1 MDGIADRADRSREK
15 PVRDLPY
22 IRESVVR
29 DETSAAAAGKYCAY
43 NQTRECFL
51 CSDIESGDF
60 PPAALDARLRSLAP
74 GFTTALWLTPF
85 RGISATS
92 VRIPLD
98 LIYLDPNFVVLD
110 VVESFPISSPSSG
123 APATSVLALPA
134 NTIADAGTR
143 VGDRLILCPPG
154 EMKRRVQQL
163 LATPSEGR
171 AEPIGASG
179 ADPNNRGAA
188 GRVLRFV
195 DRAKPNSSPESS
207 PETAP
212 LEIVPAQMPP
222 AEEPEL
228 APPAQTPVPVQEKPK
243 TKGWLQKL
251 LNPDPPQPRKAQ
263 RDLAQGLVAFYFTGG
278 DSAPHAVRDIRL
290 DRALSDD
297 RRALVSGNG
306 DPHDAYRSAQSE
318 RRKLH
323 HGLRQRCPLGKRWR
337 GIGVRIRRRA
347 QRAQQ
352 LHCGAGWREQ
362 GADGVIYSSNQER
375 RAIVFLLERIKR
387 TNIKR

>member
-123 APATSVLALPA
+123 VPATSVLALPA

-188 GRVLRFV
+188 GRVLQFV

-207 PETAP
+207 AETAP

-228 APPAQTPVPVQEKPK
+228 APPAQTQVPVQEKPK

-278 DSAPHAVRDIRL
+278 DSAPHAVRDISSTGLYLMTDERWYPGTVIRMTL
-290 DRALSDD
+290 TDL
-297 RRALVSGNG
+297 RRAKEENSIMVYASVVRWANDGVGLAFAFA
-306 DPHDAYRSAQSE
+306 DERSARNSSTAA
-318 RRKLH
+318 
-323 HGLRQRCPLGKRWR
+323 LGGANK
-337 GIGVRIRRRA
+337 VQMESFIRRIKN
-347 QRAQQ
+347 
-352 LHCGAGWREQ
+352 AGQ
-362 GADGVIYSSNQER
+362 
-375 RAIVFLLERIKR
+375 
-387 TNIKR
+387 